1 MKFKAYKVLVVAL
14 ALVFASGLLF
24 AATAE
29 QYLAQGNKFL
39 KAKQYDKAIQYYS
52 ASAKM
57 KRTDAAYYYMGL
69 AYYMKGKKAEALSSF
84 QNALKVNPANANAKK
99 MVAKLQGGTSGA
111 GGSKANQYLTMGH
124 KYLKAGQY
132 DKAIQYYNASAKTQP
147 TYQAYQFLGTAYYKK
162 GDTANAKAAYE
173 KSLQLNPN
181 NTGVRNI
188 LAKLGGGDGSSD
200 PRLSQQMGV
209 HPLLLAG
216 LFAGAIAV
224 LFLF

>member
-1 MKFKAYKVLVVAL
+1 
-14 ALVFASGLLF
+14 
-24 AATAE
+24 
-29 QYLAQGNKFL
+29 
-39 KAKQYDKAIQYYS
+39 
-52 ASAKM
+52 
-57 KRTDAAYYYMGL
+57 
-69 AYYMKGKKAEALSSF
+69 
-84 QNALKVNPANANAKK
+84 
-99 MVAKLQGGTSGA
+99 MVAKLQGGGAAA

-147 TYQAYQFLGTAYYKK
+147 TYQAYQFMGTAYYKK
-162 GDTANAKAAYE
+162 GDKANAKIAYE
-173 KSLQLNPN
+173 KSLRLNPN

-188 LAKLGGGDGSSD
+188 LAKLGGGESSSD